1 MDSGSLGWN
10 LPLSRVVLSGVEGLP
25 KSALMSAL
33 ISVRTRSAFA
43 AAFCNADHT
52 DNKIF
57 TSNTYSRLHDK
68 ESLHLLPCIQARE
81 KVRKLGKILMLLA
94 PTPT

>member
-1 MDSGSLGWN
+1 
-10 LPLSRVVLSGVEGLP
+10 
-25 KSALMSAL
+25 MSAF

-52 DNKIF
+52 DKEIF

-68 ESLHLLPCIQARE
+68 ESLHIRPCIQARE
-81 KVRKLGKILMLLA
+81 KVRELGKI
-94 PTPT
+94 